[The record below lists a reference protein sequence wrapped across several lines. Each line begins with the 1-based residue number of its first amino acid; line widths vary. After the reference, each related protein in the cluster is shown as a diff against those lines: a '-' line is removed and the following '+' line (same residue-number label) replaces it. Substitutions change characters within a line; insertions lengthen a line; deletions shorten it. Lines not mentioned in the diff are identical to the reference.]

1 MRGQHAHRVAAAAH
15 RRVATPEGGERIESS
30 GFLGE
35 GWKSGN
41 LGLCRAAD
49 GGAAAGVR
57 VTQGRSRGRGVRG
70 QHFAGS
76 DGSGMI

>member
-1 MRGQHAHRVAAAAH
+1 MRISWLLRHNKAAH
-15 RRVATPEGGERIESS
+15 WRVATPEGGERIESS

-49 GGAAAGVR
+49 
-57 VTQGRSRGRGVRG
+57 
-70 QHFAGS
+70 
-76 DGSGMI
+76 